1 MNKLFTANRL
11 PIETQI
17 TKAFGVSRIRVSEAT
32 KALEFLGIVEK
43 KAEWQLGIES
53 HRRLVDLLATGRVT
67 EATVELLKHIESHKE
82 RLP

>member
-43 KAEWQLGIES
+43 KAECQIRMEPP
-53 HRRLVDLLATGRVT
+53 LVGRS
-67 EATVELLKHIESHKE
+67 ARH
-82 RLP
+82 